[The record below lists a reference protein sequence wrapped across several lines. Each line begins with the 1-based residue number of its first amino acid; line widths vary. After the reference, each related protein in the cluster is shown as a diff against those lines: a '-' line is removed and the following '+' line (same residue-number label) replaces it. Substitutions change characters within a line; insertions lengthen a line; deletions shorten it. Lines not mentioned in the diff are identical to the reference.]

1 MEWVETTAKTL
12 EEAQELALDKL
23 GVDESEAEFELLE
36 EPKAGLFGRT
46 RGQARV
52 RARVQPKG
60 PRPKNDRRDKRKK
73 SSDKPKAAAKPA
85 KEKAAA
91 EAAPTEEAAPKK
103 RKPRTPEG
111 NGSERGPSTRPQ
123 KESAPIEEVR
133 ETVQTFLSGLATAF
147 GHDSTVTIAEDDD
160 AINAVVDG
168 KHGLMVG
175 PRGRTLDSIQ
185 ELTRVAAQ
193 RTAPSGV
200 RIRVDV
206 GGYRDL
212 RKAALATF
220 AVEAAAT
227 ARDQQ
232 LEVVLEPMSSPDR
245 KTLHDALNEQDGVGT
260 RSAGNEPRRRV
271 IVIPTE
277 GTDTE

>member
-91 EAAPTEEAAPKK
+91 DAAPAEEAAPKK

-111 NGSERGPSTRPQ
+111 NGSERGPSPRPQ

-147 GHDSTVTIAEDDD
+147 GHDSTVTIPEDDD

-271 IVIPTE
+271 IVVPTE
-277 GTDTE
+277 GTDAE

>member
-12 EEAQELALDKL
+12 EEARELALDKL

-52 RARVQPKG
+52 RARVEPKG
-60 PRPKNDRRDKRKK
+60 PRPKNERRDKRKK

-85 KEKAAA
+85 KEKASADDSPA
-91 EAAPTEEAAPKK
+91 EDAPKK
-103 RKPRTPEG
+103 RKPRQ
-111 NGSERGPSTRPQ
+111 SERSDEDRASSPRQQ

-133 ETVQTFLSGLATAF
+133 ETVQTFLTGLSAAF
-147 GHDSTVTIAEDDD
+147 GYDSAVQLPEEDDT
-160 AINAVVDG
+160 INAVVDG

-175 PRGRTLDSIQ
+175 PRGRTLDAIQ

-206 GGYRDL
+206 GSYREL
-212 RKAALATF
+212 RKEALATF
-220 AVEAAAT
+220 AVKAAAT
-227 ARDQQ
+227 ARDEQ
-232 LEVVLEPMSSPDR
+232 LEVVLEPMSSADR
-245 KTLHDALNEQDGVGT
+245 KTLHDALNEQEGVST

-271 IVIPTE
+271 IVVPSE